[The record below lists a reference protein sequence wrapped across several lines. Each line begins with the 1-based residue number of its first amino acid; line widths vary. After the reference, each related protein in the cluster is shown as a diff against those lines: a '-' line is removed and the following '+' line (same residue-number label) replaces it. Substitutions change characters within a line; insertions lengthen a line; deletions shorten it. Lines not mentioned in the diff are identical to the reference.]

1 MPKIKAEYIIRT
13 EIFIKDGENMSNITY
28 TTFGNTIK
36 AMEPQTA
43 EITAFLTKKIPGSGK
58 KKGTASTAEPIR
70 DLEVLKAMRKFFLDE
85 AEKSDNMNKKISALR
100 NHLLFVIG
108 LNFGLRIS
116 DILSLT
122 WKDLQT
128 DKLIIREKKTGK
140 FNIRFLTDDI
150 KQALEKYKSVLTE
163 YNIDPLPEEKVFDMT
178 KQNVIKTLK
187 RAAVKCNFTE
197 NIGTHTMRKTFAYWY
212 LMNHKNDSRAATVLQ
227 AMFNHSD
234 GKITMKY
241 AGITEDE
248 NKAVFEDMG
257 NFYADVDRG
266 TVKTCDDKITVSY
279 SRMEEL
285 LRYAYALGKETT
297 DISTDFDNLE
307 TLKAMLSD
315 LQI

>member
-1 MPKIKAEYIIRT
+1 
-13 EIFIKDGENMSNITY
+13 MSNITY
-28 TTFGNTIK
+28 TFGNTVRTT
-36 AMEPQTA
+36 ERHTA
-43 EITAFLTKKIPGSGK
+43 EITAFPTKKILGSGK

-70 DLEVLKAMRKFFLDE
+70 DLETLKAMRRFFLDE
-85 AEKSDNMNKKISALR
+85 AGKTENKSKKIAALR
-100 NHLLFVIG
+100 NHLLFVVG

-122 WKDLQT
+122 WKDLQS

-140 FNIRFLTDDI
+140 FNTRFLTDDI

-248 NKAVFEDMG
+248 NKAVFENMG
-257 NFYADVDRG
+257 NFYINVDNG
-266 TVKTCDDKITVSY
+266 TVQVCDDKITVSY
-279 SRMEEL
+279 SCIAEL
-285 LRYAYALGKETT
+285 LRYAYTLGKETT
-297 DISTDFDNLE
+297 DFNTDVDNLE
-307 TLKAMLSD
+307 TLKSMLSD

>member
-43 EITAFLTKKIPGSGK
+43 EITAFPSRKIPNSGK

-85 AEKSDNMNKKISALR
+85 AEKSENQSKKISALR

-116 DILSLT
+116 DILNLT

-140 FNIRFLTDDI
+140 FNTRFLTDDI
-150 KQALEKYKSVLTE
+150 KQALEKYKTVLTE

-187 RAAVKCNFTE
+187 RAAVKCNFAE

-212 LMNHKNDSRAATVLQ
+212 LMNHKNDSRAA
-227 AMFNHSD
+227 
-234 GKITMKY
+234 
-241 AGITEDE
+241 
-248 NKAVFEDMG
+248 
-257 NFYADVDRG
+257 
-266 TVKTCDDKITVSY
+266 
-279 SRMEEL
+279 
-285 LRYAYALGKETT
+285 
-297 DISTDFDNLE
+297 NLIVIIRR
-307 TLKAMLSD
+307 KG
-315 LQI
+315 